1 MTGRAAV
8 YVGRAVLR
16 RESLRVKITQFL
28 GKNGT
33 ARKEPS
39 GIKRDS
45 FPFSGISH
53 MPSTHT
59 LACTLTHSLK
69 LRLTLTSFLP
79 FDQQTPL
86 SERET

>member
-1 MTGRAAV
+1 M
-8 YVGRAVLR
+8 
-16 RESLRVKITQFL
+16 RVKISQFL

-39 GIKRDS
+39 GIKGDS
-45 FPFSGISH
+45 FPFLGSLTG
-53 MPSTHT
+53 
-59 LACTLTHSLK
+59 LQLTHLRAHLHILT
-69 LRLTLTSFLP
+69 LRLTLTSFLS